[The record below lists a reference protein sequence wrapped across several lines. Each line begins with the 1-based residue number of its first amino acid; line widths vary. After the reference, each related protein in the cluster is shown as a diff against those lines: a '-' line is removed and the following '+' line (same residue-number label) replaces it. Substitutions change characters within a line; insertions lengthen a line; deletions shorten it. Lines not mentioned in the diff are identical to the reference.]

1 MKFAPRII
9 ASAVLMAAGCAQAA
23 SVTATNGG
31 APVTLGGQPVSL
43 TAGSGTLAFSDG
55 GNYDPA
61 DPAASLG
68 GALAALSVANIKI
81 SDGSIGI
88 PPMPATT
95 VTTEYNS
102 DFLVSA
108 SATSTIG
115 SVRIDNST
123 GNLEALNTQGGI
135 RLTGTRLNGVLTGG
149 TALMSNLRYDLTQ
162 KAVVAD
168 LSGTKNAFG
177 TNAAV
182 NFNLPGTTL
191 WNIGTVTGPTQIP
204 TEFLKSPN
212 LIPSMMAAGFTYEG
226 PLSGPQHFAGTVVLS
241 DLTLT
246 TAGLNFLRNSL
257 GLLNVMGNAL
267 SAVNAE
273 PGGWGTMTA
282 TVEFAVG
289 VPEPST
295 YAMGALGLALVGLS
309 ARRRQRHAS

>member
-9 ASAVLMAAGCAQAA
+9 ASAVLIAAGCAQAA
-23 SVTATNGG
+23 SVTATHGG

-43 TAGSGTLAFSDG
+43 TAGNGTLAFSDG
-55 GNYDPA
+55 GNYDPT
-61 DPAASLG
+61 DPAGSLG
-68 GALAALSVANIKI
+68 GALGAMSVANIKV
-81 SDGSIGI
+81 SDGSTGI

-95 VTTEYNS
+95 ITTAYNS
-102 DFLVSA
+102 NFLVSA
-108 SATSTIG
+108 TATSTIG
-115 SVRIDNST
+115 SVRIDSNT
-123 GNLEALNTQGGI
+123 GNLESLNTQGGI
-135 RLTGTRLNGVLTGG
+135 RFAGTRISGVLTGG

-162 KAVVAD
+162 KTVIAD
-168 LSGTKNAFG
+168 LSGTKNAVG

-182 NFNLPGTTL
+182 SFNLPGTTL

-204 TEFLKSPN
+204 TEFLNSPN
-212 LIPSMMAAGFTYEG
+212 LVASMQAAGFTYQG
-226 PLSGPQHFAGTVVLS
+226 TLSGPQQFSGTVALS
-241 DLTLT
+241 DLVLT
-246 TAGLNFLRNSL
+246 TEGISFLRDSL
-257 GLLNVMGNAL
+257 GLQSTAVSAL
-267 SAVNAE
+267 LAVNAA

>member
-9 ASAVLMAAGCAQAA
+9 ASAALMVTGCAHAA

-43 TAGSGTLAFSDG
+43 TAGNGTLAFSDG
-55 GNYDPA
+55 GNYDPT
-61 DPAASLG
+61 DPAGSLG
-68 GALAALSVANIKI
+68 GALAAMSVANIKV
-81 SDGSIGI
+81 SDGSTGI

-95 VTTEYNS
+95 ITTAYNS
-102 DFLVSA
+102 NFLVSA
-108 SATSTIG
+108 TATSTIG
-115 SVRIDNST
+115 SVRIDSNT
-123 GNLEALNTQGGI
+123 GNLESLNTLGGI
-135 RLTGTRLNGVLTGG
+135 RLTGTRINGILTGG
-149 TALMSNLRYDLTQ
+149 TALMSNLRYDLTN
-162 KAVVAD
+162 KTVIAD

-204 TEFLKSPN
+204 TEFLNSPN
-212 LIPSMMAAGFTYEG
+212 LVSSMQAAGFTYQG
-226 PLSGPQHFAGTVVLS
+226 TLSGPQHFLGTVALS

-257 GLLNVMGNAL
+257 GLQAVAVSAL
-267 SAVNAE
+267 SAVNTE